1 MVGVQLSSI
10 QTHNTLGGSGFQVI
24 YLVIGPELR
33 NCSEVI
39 HLDYVDGKLFTI
51 YCDKEDLTV
60 VHDVCNGQWTYYYQ
74 TDVTLKI
81 PLV

>member
-10 QTHNTLGGSGFQVI
+10 QTYNTLGGSGFQVS

-39 HLDYVDGKLFTI
+39 HLDYVDGKLFTV
-51 YCDKEDLTV
+51 YCDKEDLTGPV
-60 VHDVCNGQWTYYYQ
+60 DILLP
-74 TDVTLKI
+74 D
-81 PLV
+81 